1 MKMFK
6 KKRVFKAFFNDADRY
21 STLGKRFYVLFDDNS
36 WEEFYIAFPLGYLM
50 DEAQEATTKF
60 RIQNLTQKKMTRD
73 EVLEYMVN
81 FCNELE
87 KEQG

>member
-36 WEEFYIAFPLGYLM
+36 
-50 DEAQEATTKF
+50 
-60 RIQNLTQKKMTRD
+60 
-73 EVLEYMVN
+73 
-81 FCNELE
+81 
-87 KEQG
+87 